1 MSMEKYRMESCP
13 VCKKEAVVQGDK
25 FRISIL
31 TPALIRLEYE
41 ENGKQVIVNTIR
53 TIVEDEYNNLWIGT
67 NSGLLKFNKEDKKFK
82 SYTEKRFSGS
92 GISGCGK

>member
-25 FRISIL
+25 FRISVL

-41 ENGKQVIVNTIR
+41 ENGNFEYSSFGREETNLRIRVDFPQPASAVTTANMKPETAKKNMILAVEQVFR
-53 TIVEDEYNNLWIGT
+53 L
-67 NSGLLKFNKEDKKFK
+67 
-82 SYTEKRFSGS
+82 
-92 GISGCGK
+92 ISCR